1 MDFKGIE
8 NLIKAMSE
16 SNLSSMDIEYNGI
29 AIKMKKENNK
39 IYKQETISG
48 EYEKENRDNI
58 VEEKKLDL
66 LNNEEKTDI
75 SIGDN
80 FIEIVSPIVGTF
92 YESPGVDKKPYVKV
106 GDKVKKGDTVCI
118 VEAMKVMNEI
128 EAEVDGEIV
137 DVLVENE
144 QMVQYG
150 EALFK
155 IKPL

>member
-39 IYKQETISG
+39 SYKQEIISG

-75 SIGDN
+75 SMGDN

-92 YESPGVDKKPYVKV
+92 YESPGIDKKPYVKV
-106 GDKVKKGDTVCI
+106 GDKVKKGDIVCI

-137 DVLVENE
+137 EVLIENE

>member
-39 IYKQETISG
+39 SYKQEIISG

-75 SIGDN
+75 SMGDN

-106 GDKVKKGDTVCI
+106 GDKVKKGDIVCI

-137 DVLVENE
+137 EVLIENE

>member
-75 SIGDN
+75 SMGDN

-137 DVLVENE
+137 EVLIENE

>member
-39 IYKQETISG
+39 IYKQEIISE

-58 VEEKKLDL
+58 VEEKKLEL
-66 LNNEEKTDI
+66 LNNEEKTDV
-75 SIGDN
+75 STEDN

-92 YESPGVDKKPYVKV
+92 YESPGADKKPYVKV
-106 GDKVKKGDTVCI
+106 GDKVKKGDIVCI

-137 DVLVENE
+137 EVLIENE

>member
-75 SIGDN
+75 SMGDN

-137 DVLVENE
+137 DVLVESE

>member
-75 SIGDN
+75 YMGDN

-137 DVLVENE
+137 EVLIENE

-150 EALFK
+150 EVLFK

>member
-16 SNLSSMDIEYNGI
+16 SNLSSMEIEYNGI

-39 IYKQETISG
+39 SYKQEIISG

-58 VEEKKLDL
+58 VEEKKLEL
-66 LNNEEKTDI
+66 LNNEEKTDV
-75 SIGDN
+75 STEDN

-92 YESPGVDKKPYVKV
+92 YESPGADKKSYVKV
-106 GDKVKKGDTVCI
+106 GDKVKKGDIVCI

-137 DVLVENE
+137 EISVKNE

-150 EALFK
+150 EVLFK

>member
-29 AIKMKKENNK
+29 AIKMKKENSK

-75 SIGDN
+75 SMGDN

>member
-1 MDFKGIE
+1 M
-8 NLIKAMSE
+8 
-16 SNLSSMDIEYNGI
+16 
-29 AIKMKKENNK
+29 
-39 IYKQETISG
+39 
-48 EYEKENRDNI
+48 
-58 VEEKKLDL
+58 
-66 LNNEEKTDI
+66 
-75 SIGDN
+75 GDN

-92 YESPGVDKKPYVKV
+92 YESPGIDKKPYVKV
-106 GDKVKKGDTVCI
+106 GDKVKKGDIVCI

-137 DVLVENE
+137 EVLIENE

>member
-39 IYKQETISG
+39 IYKQEIISG

-75 SIGDN
+75 SMGDN
-80 FIEIVSPIVGTF
+80 LIEIVSPIVGTF
-92 YESPGVDKKPYVKV
+92 YESSGVDKKPYVKV

>member
-39 IYKQETISG
+39 SYKQEIISG

-58 VEEKKLDL
+58 VEDKKLDL
-66 LNNEEKTDI
+66 LHNEEKTDI
-75 SIGDN
+75 SMGDN

-92 YESPGVDKKPYVKV
+92 YESPGIDKKPYVKV
-106 GDKVKKGDTVCI
+106 GDKVKKGDIVCI

-137 DVLVENE
+137 EVLIENE

>member
-29 AIKMKKENNK
+29 TIKMKKENNK

-75 SIGDN
+75 SMGDN

>member
-106 GDKVKKGDTVCI
+106 GDKVRKGDTVCI

>member
-39 IYKQETISG
+39 SYKQEIISG

-75 SIGDN
+75 SMGDN
-80 FIEIVSPIVGTF
+80 FIEILSPIVGTF

-106 GDKVKKGDTVCI
+106 GDKVKKGDIVCI

-137 DVLVENE
+137 EVLIENE

>member
-75 SIGDN
+75 SMGDN

-137 DVLVENE
+137 EVLVENE

>member
-16 SNLSSMDIEYNGI
+16 SNLSSMDIEYNGM

-39 IYKQETISG
+39 IYKQEIISEG
-48 EYEKENRDNI
+48 YEKENKDSI
-58 VEEKKLDL
+58 VEERKLDL
-66 LNNEEKTDI
+66 LTDEEKTDI
-75 SIGDN
+75 AIEN
-80 FIEIVSPIVGTF
+80 NLIEIVSPIVGTF
-92 YESPGVDKKPYVKV
+92 YESPGMDKEPYVKV
-106 GDKVKKGDTVCI
+106 GDKVKKGDIVCI

-137 DVLVENE
+137 DILVKNE

-150 EALFK
+150 EVLFK

>member
-39 IYKQETISG
+39 IYKQETISQ

-66 LNNEEKTDI
+66 LSNEEKTGI
-75 SIGDN
+75 AIADN
-80 FIEIVSPIVGTF
+80 LIEIVSPIVGTF
-92 YESPGVDKKPYVKV
+92 YESPGVDKNLMLRQEIRL
-106 GDKVKKGDTVCI
+106 KK
-118 VEAMKVMNEI
+118 EI
-128 EAEVDGEIV
+128 QFA
-137 DVLVENE
+137 
-144 QMVQYG
+144 
-150 EALFK
+150 
-155 IKPL
+155 

>member
-75 SIGDN
+75 SMEDN

>member
-8 NLIKAMSE
+8 NLIKAMSQ
-16 SNLSSMDIEYNGI
+16 SDLSSMDIEYNGI
-29 AIKMKKENNK
+29 SIKMKKDNNK
-39 IYKQETISG
+39 VSKQQIVSTQYETENINNG
-48 EYEKENRDNI
+48 IEEKLNLSNE
-58 VEEKKLDL
+58 EEKK
-66 LNNEEKTDI
+66 DI
-75 SIGDN
+75 LVEDN
-80 FIEIVSPIVGTF
+80 LKEIVSPIVGTF
-92 YESPGVDKKPYVKV
+92 YKSPGRDKEDYVKV
-106 GDKVKKGDTVCI
+106 GDKVKKGDIVCI

-137 DVLVENE
+137 GILVEDG

>member
-75 SIGDN
+75 SMGDN

-92 YESPGVDKKPYVKV
+92 YESPGVDKNPYVKV

>member
-58 VEEKKLDL
+58 VEEKNLDL

-75 SIGDN
+75 SMGDN

-92 YESPGVDKKPYVKV
+92 YESPGIDKKPYVKV
-106 GDKVKKGDTVCI
+106 GDKVKKGDIVCI

-137 DVLVENE
+137 EVLIENE

-150 EALFK
+150 EVLFK

>member
-75 SIGDN
+75 SMGDN

>member
-39 IYKQETISG
+39 IYKQEIISG

-75 SIGDN
+75 SMGDN

-137 DVLVENE
+137 EVLIENE